1 MSKTGLTPIE
11 EKKKDI
17 NDINESNKQNKWLL
31 FGTSIISNLLIVF
44 FVGVMGANFIYM
56 TSAINKVD
64 NQGISLLEK
73 FLPTEESS
81 YFPQNGPLKGGSMCS
96 SSKEHSTNWSNLN
109 NIGIGKKG
117 GWPYSMYKNN
127 EDGEHGITQKFKN
140 WFSTSIADCYITN
153 RSVLQK
159 WLGLFSSD
167 KEDKNIFSN
176 ETFQMFVVAPLMFLI
191 FPLIIFFI
199 YFSSW
204 FSSFKSGWG
213 FTLIGMFLLYS
224 WFTTSTVS
232 LIQCNQYLL
241 TFVFFPLIADYK
253 RIRKIIGCNVKG
265 LSLLFGL
272 LVCSSAFSYLDNTI
286 SITMFLVYL
295 FLIIKSFW

>member
-1 MSKTGLTPIE
+1 MAKTVLTPIE
-11 EKKKDI
+11 EKKKNID
-17 NDINESNKQNKWLL
+17 DINESNKQNKWLS
-31 FGTSIISNLLIVF
+31 FGTSIITNILIVL
-44 FVGVMGANFIYM
+44 FVGVIGSNFIYM
-56 TSAINKVD
+56 TTAINKVD
-64 NQGISLLEK
+64 NSGISLLEK
-73 FLPTEESS
+73 LLPTDESI
-81 YFPQNGPLKGGSMCS
+81 YFPQKGSLKGGSSCS
-96 SSKEHSTNWSNLN
+96 SSKEHSTNWTNLN
-109 NIGIGKKG
+109 NIGIGKNG
-117 GWPYSMYKNN
+117 GWPYSMYN
-127 EDGEHGITQKFKN
+127 EDSGYGVTQNFKN
-140 WFSTSIADCYITN
+140 WFSKSIADCYITN
-153 RSVLQK
+153 RSILQK

-191 FPLIIFFI
+191 YPLIIFFI

-204 FSSFKSGWG
+204 FSAFKSGWG

-232 LIQCNQYLL
+232 LIQSMQYLL
-241 TFVFFPLIADYK
+241 TFTILPLIADYK
-253 RIRKIIGCNVKG
+253 RIRKIIGCNVKS